1 MSGTQSVLPLS
12 YHPSTASGPPRMLST
27 PGESSHRELISIRIA
42 AEVPALIAPVVAE
55 VVMERVN
62 IAFALQ
68 VAIVVREVRVP
79 SRVARRALGVRVE
92 SMDGGLGDDG
102 RGAEREREDGG
113 VGDSHDGQL
122 RPDSPSESPPSPGAA
137 GDLLLGPLV
146 S

>member
-1 MSGTQSVLPLS
+1 
-12 YHPSTASGPPRMLST
+12 ML
-27 PGESSHRELISIRIA
+27 A

-92 SMDGGLGDDG
+92 STDGGLGDDG